1 MNETVLTILTTWLLY
16 RKTSHLKCTAGP
28 KAYSVCVEGLTFI
41 CVQRYFC
48 EGDNNRASPQDYRG
62 GVAMCFSGND
72 ALTEAVA
79 EIVAAVQVCT
89 ID

>member
-1 MNETVLTILTTWLLY
+1 MY
-16 RKTSHLKCTAGP
+16 SKTSHLTCTAGP
-28 KAYSVCVEGLTFI
+28 KAYSVRVEGLTFI

-48 EGDNNRASPQDYRG
+48 EGDNNRASPQDNRG

-72 ALTEAVA
+72 VLTEAVA
-79 EIVAAVQVCT
+79 EIVAAVQACD